1 MAGRRTRQSLARS
14 GDGVIFGPDDRLRVA
29 VDRLR
34 HDARPLGPN
43 DEMNA
48 AEYIEQQYARMVLRL
63 ANLDEDTA

>member
-1 MAGRRTRQSLARS
+1 VT
-14 GDGVIFGPDDRLRVA
+14 IEPDDRLRAA